1 MHLTT
6 LIFVP
11 RKKEVCFLVCIFY
24 FAICSLLLFF
34 CIICPSFVHLHLQIS
49 IHAPTALYICFAIY
63 IYTPFFCYCTHM
75 FSACN
80 TSPITFTHTFTLH
93 LYMQP
98 TVLYILDTL
107 YDNTRSH
114 YAHIH
119 YRDIIPFCIYIA
131 HNLTLHVYTFTRMVM
146 IFSRTFS
153 IVSEPYVN
161 MQRVH
166 KAHRNQGH

>member
-1 MHLTT
+1 MYQERKKFVSLFVYFISQFVVCCCFFVLFAPPSFIYTSKFPSMHL
-6 LIFVP
+6 
-11 RKKEVCFLVCIFY
+11 
-24 FAICSLLLFF
+24 
-34 CIICPSFVHLHLQIS
+34 Q
-49 IHAPTALYICFAIY
+49 LYIFALLY